1 MNNQLPSL
9 KEIEE
14 SFSKIKIAFP
24 SLSQTTKGF
33 EILSKAL
40 ERPELKKL
48 FNDLKAIKE
57 ERERKEMMGTDPMN
71 LMRFLPS
78 RHDLAFPFKVLGEFL
93 VRIANLF
100 LRN

>member
-1 MNNQLPSL
+1 VNNQLPSL
-9 KEIEE
+9 KEIEQ

-48 FNDLKAIKE
+48 FNDLMI
-57 ERERKEMMGTDPMN
+57 
-71 LMRFLPS
+71 
-78 RHDLAFPFKVLGEFL
+78 
-93 VRIANLF
+93 
-100 LRN
+100 